1 MCSVTHVAVGAL
13 IGSLVNNH
21 LAAFGLGF
29 ASHLP
34 LDVIPHFDFKDY
46 RVDALIT
53 VAMLGGLLL
62 AVGFSPVL
70 LGALGAVV
78 PDFENLLWKIGII
91 NERRKVFPTH
101 SGLIEHGRA
110 LAGGMPAEIAVSAFS
125 VAAAVLAVVLRGM
138 LRGGIS

>member
-13 IGSLVNNH
+13 IGSLVDNH
-21 LAAFGLGF
+21 LAAFVLGF

-62 AVGFSPVL
+62 AGGFSPL
-70 LGALGAVV
+70 LLAALGAVA
-78 PDFENLLWKIGII
+78 PDFENLLWKTGII
-91 NERRKVFPTH
+91 DEKRKIFPTH
-101 SGLIEHGRA
+101 SGAIGHGRA
-110 LAGGMPAEIAVSAFS
+110 LTGGMPAEIAVSAFS

-138 LRGGIS
+138 LRGGVS

>member
-1 MCSVTHVAVGAL
+1 MAVGAL

-21 LAAFGLGF
+21 LAAFALGF
-29 ASHLP
+29 LSHLP

-46 RVDALIT
+46 RIDALLT

-62 AVGFSPVL
+62 AAGFSPVL
-70 LGALGAVV
+70 LAALGAVV
-78 PDFENLLWKIGII
+78 PDFENLLWKMGII
-91 NERRKVFPTH
+91 NEKRKIFPTH
-101 SGLIEHGRA
+101 SGMIEHGRA
-110 LAGGMPAEIAVSAFS
+110 LTGGVPAEIAVSAFS